1 MEVKIRL
8 FILSLPLS
16 LSDCVIRLTKQ
27 DASQLLWPCLPSTS
41 LVVLTDGTSVSWLLW
56 WKKGQVSE
64 MLLGSLRKEKGK
76 ELSQS
81 QTYSEESR
89 PTLIAVWKGL
99 CSQFTVK
106 GKCQIPSAIHSL
118 FLQKFGEEE
127 LVWIFGQKYIQL
139 PTSSGTI
146 LSGILC

>member
-76 ELSQS
+76 EVSQS

-99 CSQFTVK
+99 CS
-106 GKCQIPSAIHSL
+106 
-118 FLQKFGEEE
+118 
-127 LVWIFGQKYIQL
+127 
-139 PTSSGTI
+139 
-146 LSGILC
+146 